1 MFPNLSGL
9 KQGQR
14 FKQFIQSAVATR
26 ELDDGLG
33 KISKPELAHEE
44 IMKLERQLPCN
55 VGVVLL
61 LDGK

>member
-26 ELDDGLG
+26 EQDDGLG
-33 KISKPELAHEE
+33 KISKSEFAHEE
-44 IMKLERQLPCN
+44 IMEFERQLPCN
-55 VGVVLL
+55 VGIILL